1 MSVILPNVIMRGTFA
16 GRPAASSAG
25 SLYFASD
32 TGKQYRDNGTS
43 WDEVTP
49 PGGASVTSVALTMPP
64 EFSVSGSPITSTG
77 TLVVNKGNQ
86 SANLVYAGPSTGS
99 AAAPTFRSLV
109 AADFPAQPYDLN
121 CALVGK
127 PGASAVVFIFTAV
140 RAVTFAANFSGAF
153 GSVGANPTSTAAY
166 IVKNG
171 ATTIGTVS
179 ISTGGVFTFTTT
191 SGTSKS
197 LSAGDRLTITA
208 PTSQDATLSD
218 VGFTLSG
225 TR

>member
-1 MSVILPNVIMRGTFA
+1 
-16 GRPAASSAG
+16 
-25 SLYFASD
+25 LYFASD

-49 PGGASVTSVALTMPP
+49 GIAT
-64 EFSVSGSPITSTG
+64 
-77 TLVVNKGNQ
+77 Q
-86 SANLVYAGPSTGS
+86 SANLVYAGPATGS
-99 AAAPTFRSLV
+99 AAAPTFRALV

-127 PGASAVVFIFTAV
+127 PGAAAIVFIFTAV
-140 RAVTFAANFSGAF
+140 RAVAFAANFSGAY
-153 GSVGANPTSTAAY
+153 GSVGINPTSTAAY
-166 IVKNG
+166 TVKNG

-179 ISTGGVFTFTTT
+179 ISTSGVFTFTTT

-197 LSAGDRLTITA
+197 LAAGDRLTITA
-208 PTSQDATLSD
+208 PSSQDATLSD